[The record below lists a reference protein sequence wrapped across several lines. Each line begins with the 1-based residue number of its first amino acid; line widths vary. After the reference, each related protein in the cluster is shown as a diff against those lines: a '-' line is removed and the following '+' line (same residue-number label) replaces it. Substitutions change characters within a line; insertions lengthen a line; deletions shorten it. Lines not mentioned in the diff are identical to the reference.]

1 MITTYIFLSQSLLP
15 QILIHYLPP
24 DNYDV
29 SALEGILE
37 VVFVPLV
44 TPVRRPLLSGQLT
57 RILTM
62 K

>member
-15 QILIHYLPP
+15 QMLSHYLPP

-37 VVFVPLV
+37 VVNVC
-44 TPVRRPLLSGQLT
+44 LT
-57 RILTM
+57 CHTREVAPSIRTADSH
-62 K
+62 